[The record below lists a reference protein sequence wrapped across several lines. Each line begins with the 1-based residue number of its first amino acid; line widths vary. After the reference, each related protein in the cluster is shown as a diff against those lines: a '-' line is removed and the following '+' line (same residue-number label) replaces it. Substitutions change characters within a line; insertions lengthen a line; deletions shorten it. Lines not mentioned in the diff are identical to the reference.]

1 MERFGT
7 STDGGVVVPLW
18 PLLPQRAQFLRQYV
32 QRQRKMGFDDLMG
45 GNKGGGGFFN
55 NKDDGCMPSL
65 TYNQRLWG
73 FGICFC
79 LGCACSFF
87 ATLSWLP
94 GKHSAIKNPSNFAIP
109 YSLGNIVAICSTGFL
124 WGPKTQCKNMFKPIR
139 RVATIVYLFFLALT
153 LIVCFTMK
161 NENGVGFLVI
171 VLVIIQALALFWY
184 CASYIPFARTMIINC
199 AKGCCKS

>member
-1 MERFGT
+1 
-7 STDGGVVVPLW
+7 
-18 PLLPQRAQFLRQYV
+18 
-32 QRQRKMGFDDLMG
+32 MGFDDLMG
-45 GNKGGGGFFN
+45 GNNGGGGFFN

-153 LIVCFTMK
+153 LIVCFSMK
-161 NENGVGFLVI
+161 NEKGVGFLVI
-171 VLVIIQALALFWY
+171 ALVIIQALALFWY
-184 CASYIPFARTMIINC
+184 CAVISPLPAQ
-199 AKGCCKS
+199 

>member
-1 MERFGT
+1 
-7 STDGGVVVPLW
+7 
-18 PLLPQRAQFLRQYV
+18 
-32 QRQRKMGFDDLMG
+32 
-45 GNKGGGGFFN
+45 
-55 NKDDGCMPSL
+55 MPSL

-94 GKHSAIKNPSNFAIP
+94 GKHSAINNPSNFAIP

-153 LIVCFTMK
+153 LIVCFSMK

-171 VLVIIQALALFWY
+171 ALVIIQALALFWY
-184 CASYIPFARTMIINC
+184 CAVTSLARTMIINC
-199 AKGCCKS
+199 AKGAARVRIPAQTLCYVSVGREF